1 MKALFGVLAL
11 VIVLA
16 VVASI
21 VRKELSATGFV
32 ARSTSA
38 ASQAGALG
46 GATGGDPSAAAATAL
61 DPGTGTARQKSATL
75 QEQARD
81 RTTQALQQGAE
92 RNRRAEP

>member
-11 VIVLA
+11 VIALA
-16 VVASI
+16 GVASI
-21 VRKELSATGFV
+21 VRKQLAATGV
-32 ARSTSA
+32 AARTDATSPA
-38 ASQAGALG
+38 
-46 GATGGDPSAAAATAL
+46 GATGAEGSAAAAITL
-61 DPGTGTARQKSATL
+61 DPGTGNARQKSATL

>member
-11 VIVLA
+11 VIALA
-16 VVASI
+16 GVASI
-21 VRKELSATGFV
+21 VRKQLAATGV
-32 ARSTSA
+32 AARTGA
-38 ASQAGALG
+38 TSQAGATSAEG
-46 GATGGDPSAAAATAL
+46 TGAAAITL